1 MPLHFEDIDVVT
13 EAKGSSSALIVPC
26 NMCPAATVADREN
39 KPFLRLFNIFL
50 KSAPFEKYISA
61 LQDRLQ
67 GQGVRSKVFKSNL
80 PHQWFLC
87 MWTAARQRKLHR
99 QAKQYETVIVL
110 GCKSATRTVR
120 DSIGSTGCKII
131 EGMETTGIMN
141 TKLSLQFPCDICF
154 KDSRVIPLAPQE
166 KEATVV
172 RKQRIPGTAAKSTRG
187 VSRLLR
193 ATCFVW

>member
-1 MPLHFEDIDVVT
+1 MPLHFEDIDVVA

-39 KPFLRLFNIFL
+39 KPFLRLFNNFL

-67 GQGVRSKVFKSNL
+67 ENGVRSKVFKSNL

-87 MWTAARQRKLHR
+87 MWTSAKQRKLR
-99 QAKQYETVIVL
+99 SQAKQYETVIVL
-110 GCKSATRTVR
+110 GCTSATRTVR
-120 DSIGSTGCKII
+120 DSIGSTDCKII
-131 EGMETTGIMN
+131 EGMEATGIMN

-154 KDSRVIPLAPQE
+154 KDSNVIPLVPQE
-166 KEATVV
+166 KEVKVV
-172 RKQRIPGTAAKSTRG
+172 SKQRIPGMVAKSNRG
-187 VSRLLR
+187 VTRLLK
-193 ATCFVW
+193 ATC